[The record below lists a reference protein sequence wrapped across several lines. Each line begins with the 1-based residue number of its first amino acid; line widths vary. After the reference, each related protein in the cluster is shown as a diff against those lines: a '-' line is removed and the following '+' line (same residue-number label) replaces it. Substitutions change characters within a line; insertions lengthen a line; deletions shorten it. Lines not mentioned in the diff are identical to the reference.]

1 MAGVVVVVV
10 VKAIGD
16 VGKVTVFGS
25 VGGNG
30 VNVNI
35 IERKSCCPVVILLD
49 VVKKLGSSS
58 DSEV

>member
-30 VNVNI
+30 VNIKI
-35 IERKSCCPVVILLD
+35 IVECKSCCPVVILLD
-49 VVKKLGSSS
+49 VVKKLESSG
-58 DSEV
+58 EV